1 MDLYGQEFSLNYRGG
16 ETFKTYHGALFSILV
31 VVFVVN
37 HTVVNLIRL
46 INRKQPEVF
55 AHEEPME
62 KETIEELGS
71 YNLRENRFNVA
82 FLFRQSGK
90 IVELEKEYGEIK
102 GYQINAE
109 TEIIEKQ
116 GKPIEMEKCT
126 QKSFSKIEDAE
137 SFEDYSIGE
146 GLCPG
151 ESENFAIGGK
161 SKTKEFQQV
170 VFTLVKADSS
180 AKVNAWWNKTTISVV
195 G

>member
-1 MDLYGQEFSLNYRGG
+1 
-16 ETFKTYHGALFSILV
+16 

-102 GYQINAE
+102 GY
-109 TEIIEKQ
+109 
-116 GKPIEMEKCT
+116 
-126 QKSFSKIEDAE
+126 
-137 SFEDYSIGE
+137 
-146 GLCPG
+146 
-151 ESENFAIGGK
+151 
-161 SKTKEFQQV
+161 
-170 VFTLVKADSS
+170 
-180 AKVNAWWNKTTISVV
+180 
-195 G
+195 